1 MVKTFHQGD
10 IVILDFHPQA
20 GREQS
25 GRRPAVIISN
35 DFFNSLSNIAIV
47 CPITSTKNKF
57 PLNFLLDSQ
66 TTTQGSILCQ
76 HVKSLDLLARNAIFV
91 EKLPEESFKEVQEI
105 VFSQMT

>member
-1 MVKTFHQGD
+1 MVKKFYQGD
-10 IVILDFHPQA
+10 IVLLDFHPQA

-47 CPITSTKNKF
+47 CPISNTKNEF
-57 PLNFLLDSQ
+57 PLNFLLDSR

-76 HVKSLDLLARNAIFV
+76 HVKSLDLSARNAVFI
-91 EKLPEESFKEVQEI
+91 EKLPANSFSEVKEI
-105 VFSQMT
+105 VFSQMA